1 MNVEDTEIHAIFEDI
16 DNILAQMP
24 REQRLKHFERQ
35 IKPKD
40 IDFVRKVGD
49 VYYVVRSHFDREKRE
64 DMRSK
69 VQRLVLSDGQ
79 ENTTALKR

>member
-1 MNVEDTEIHAIFEDI
+1 MSTDNEINALFEDI

-24 REQRLKHFERQ
+24 REERLKYFERQ

-40 IDFVRKVGD
+40 TDFVRKVGD

-69 VQRLVLSDGQ
+69 VQRLVLRDG
-79 ENTTALKR
+79 

>member
-1 MNVEDTEIHAIFEDI
+1 MSTDNEINALFEDI

-24 REQRLKHFERQ
+24 REERLKYFERQ

-40 IDFVRKVGD
+40 TDFVRKVGD

-69 VQRLVLSDGQ
+69 VQRLVIRDG
-79 ENTTALKR
+79 

>member
-1 MNVEDTEIHAIFEDI
+1 MSTDNEINALFEDI

-24 REQRLKHFERQ
+24 REERLKYFERQ

-40 IDFVRKVGD
+40 TDFVRKVGD
-49 VYYVVRSHFDREKRE
+49 VYYVVSSHFDREKRE

-69 VQRLVLSDGQ
+69 VQRLVLRDG
-79 ENTTALKR
+79 

>member
-1 MNVEDTEIHAIFEDI
+1 MSTDNEINALFEDI

-24 REQRLKHFERQ
+24 REERLKYFERQ

-40 IDFVRKVGD
+40 TDFVRKVGD
-49 VYYVVRSHFDREKRE
+49 VYYVVRPHFDREKRE

-69 VQRLVLSDGQ
+69 VQRLVLRDG
-79 ENTTALKR
+79 

>member
-1 MNVEDTEIHAIFEDI
+1 MNTPDTEIHAIFEDI
-16 DNILAQMP
+16 DNILAQMSK
-24 REQRLKHFERQ
+24 EQRLKRFERQ

-64 DMRSK
+64 DIRSK

-79 ENTTALKR
+79 EKTTTLKR

>member
-1 MNVEDTEIHAIFEDI
+1 MSTDNEINAILEDI
-16 DNILAQMP
+16 DNILAQMSK
-24 REQRLKHFERQ
+24 EERLKYFERQ

-40 IDFVRKVGD
+40 TDFVRKVGD

-69 VQRLVLSDGQ
+69 VQRLVLKDG
-79 ENTTALKR
+79 

>member
-1 MNVEDTEIHAIFEDI
+1 MRADNEINAILEDI

-24 REQRLKHFERQ
+24 REERLKYFERQ

-40 IDFVRKVGD
+40 TDFVRKVGD
-49 VYYVVRSHFDREKRE
+49 VYYVVRSNFDREKRE

-69 VQRLVLSDGQ
+69 VQRLVLKDG
-79 ENTTALKR
+79 

>member
-1 MNVEDTEIHAIFEDI
+1 MSNNEDWSKEINESIDSITEL
-16 DNILAQMP
+16 LAQMSM
-24 REQRLKHFERQ
+24 EERLKYFERQ

-40 IDFVRKVGD
+40 TDFVRKVGD

-69 VQRLVLSDGQ
+69 VQRLVLKDG
-79 ENTTALKR
+79 

>member
-1 MNVEDTEIHAIFEDI
+1 MSTDNEINALFEDI

-24 REQRLKHFERQ
+24 REERLKYFERQ

-40 IDFVRKVGD
+40 TDFVRKVGD

-69 VQRLVLSDGQ
+69 V
-79 ENTTALKR
+79 